1 MGLSNVHWLDKQ
13 MTSLLI
19 SLFGKSHNP
28 CLHMLLMVHS
38 VSLSFRLLLSLSVN
52 GQMAIQPYTSHS
64 NYHLAIDTDI
74 NIFILKCLAKLP
86 FDHFQ

>member
-1 MGLSNVHWLDKQ
+1 

-19 SLFGKSHNP
+19 SLFCESHDP
-28 CLHMLLMVHS
+28 CLHMLLMVHF
-38 VSLSFRLLLSLSVN
+38 VSLSFRFRLSSNVN

-64 NYHLAIDTDI
+64 NYHLAIHTDI

-86 FDHFQ
+86 FGRFL